1 MHFFR
6 APSKLCYYYSIPS
19 GIGSLFRTR
28 SQWDDVSHIC
38 MVIAFYSG
46 RESVRGGVN
55 LVQSSFSHSLVYNRV
70 SKYMGHT
77 EDSIA
82 SSNHY
87 LYHVGKL

>member
-1 MHFFR
+1 
-6 APSKLCYYYSIPS
+6 
-19 GIGSLFRTR
+19 
-28 SQWDDVSHIC
+28 